1 MAGSIFLSKELRLP
15 VSTQQF
21 GYLVERI
28 RPAFDTDE
36 QEHLREIYSPMDEGG
51 MNFIS
56 AEHEGEA
63 GFKALFYAVVK
74 ANSIAASEDNYG
86 SFAPLWS
93 DLLAKIR
100 VDPRFSI
107 EWESSAKQEK

>member
-28 RPAFDTDE
+28 RTAFDADA
-36 QEHLREIYSPMDEGG
+36 QACLREIYSPMDDGG

-56 AEHEGEA
+56 AENEGEA
-63 GFKALFYAVVK
+63 GFEAFFRAIVR
-74 ANSIAASEDNYG
+74 ANSAAASEGNYEA
-86 SFAPLWS
+86 FAQLWA
-93 DLLAKIR
+93 DLLAKAR
-100 VDPRFSI
+100 LDPRFSS
-107 EWESSAKQEK
+107 EWESSKAA